1 MTFVDSSVLIDVIE
15 AKADWKHWS
24 AQQLT
29 EQRTQGGLCINAI
42 VYAEIARRFES
53 FAVQDQFL
61 KEAGI
66 GVLPIPNA
74 ASFMAAQAHRS
85 YRAAGGARSSTLP
98 DFFIGAHAS
107 VAQLP
112 LLTRDPVR
120 VRTYF
125 PQIQLIAPQAPGA

>member
-15 AKADWKHWS
+15 AKPDWKLWS
-24 AQQLT
+24 VQRLT
-29 EQRTQGGLCINAI
+29 EQRSRGALCINAI
-42 VYAEIARRFES
+42 VYAEISRSFES
-53 FAVQDQFL
+53 ATVQDQFL
-61 KEAGI
+61 KESGI
-66 GVLPIPNA
+66 RVLPIPNS

-107 VAQLP
+107 VEQLP

-125 PQIQLIAPQAPGA
+125 PQIQLIAP

>member
-15 AKADWKHWS
+15 AKPEWRLWS

-29 EQRTQGGLCINAI
+29 EHRALGDLCINAV
-42 VYAEIARRFES
+42 VYAEISRSFES
-53 FAVQDQFL
+53 FLVQDQFL

-66 GVLPIPNA
+66 RVLPIPNP
-74 ASFMAAQAHRS
+74 ASFLAAQAHRR
-85 YRAAGGARSSTLP
+85 YRTAGGARSSTLP

-107 VAQLP
+107 VEKLP

-125 PQIQLIAPQAPGA
+125 PQIQLIAP

>member
-15 AKADWKHWS
+15 AKPDWKLWS
-24 AQQLT
+24 AKQLT
-29 EQRTQGGLCINAI
+29 ERRTRGALCINAI
-42 VYAEIARRFES
+42 VYAEISRS
-53 FAVQDQFL
+53 FASSEVQDQFL

-66 GVLPIPNA
+66 RVLPIPNP
-74 ASFMAAQAHRS
+74 ASFLAAQAHRS
-85 YRAAGGARSSTLP
+85 YRAAGGVRSSTLP

-107 VAQLP
+107 VEQLP

-125 PQIQLIAPQAPGA
+125 PQIQVIAP

>member
-15 AKADWKHWS
+15 AKPDWKLWS

-29 EQRTQGGLCINAI
+29 ERRASGALCINAI
-42 VYAEIARRFES
+42 VYTEISRS
-53 FAVQDQFL
+53 FASFEMQDQFL

-66 GVLPIPNA
+66 RVLPISNPA
-74 ASFMAAQAHRS
+74 AFLAAQAHRR
-85 YRAAGGARSSTLP
+85 YRAAGGVRSSTLP

-125 PQIQLIAPQAPGA
+125 PQIQLIAP

>member
-15 AKADWKHWS
+15 AKPDWKHWS

-29 EQRTQGGLCINAI
+29 QQRAHGALCINTM
-42 VYAEIARRFES
+42 VYAEISRS
-53 FAVQDQFL
+53 FATSEVQDQFL

-66 GVLPIPNA
+66 RVLPIPNP
-74 ASFMAAQAHRS
+74 ASFLAAQAHRN
-85 YRAAGGARSSTLP
+85 YRSAGGAHSATLP

-125 PQIQLIAPQAPGA
+125 PQLQVIAP